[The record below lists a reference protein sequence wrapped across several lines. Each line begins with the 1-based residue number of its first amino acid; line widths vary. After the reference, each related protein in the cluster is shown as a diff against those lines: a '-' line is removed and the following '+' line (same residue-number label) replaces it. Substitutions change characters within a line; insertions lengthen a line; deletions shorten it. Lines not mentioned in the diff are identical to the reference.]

1 MALTGFLVN
10 YGGGAWT
17 CADGSDAAILAL
29 GSRFPYVAGA
39 QPVLCNIE
47 SSVFTAPNTFTN
59 TISCHDLTSNQQYQF
74 AHPLKLMQCDPV
86 AIDKATVMF
95 NDGLQMG
102 WGVVA
107 AMAAALSIIFIKKA
121 FFR

>member
-10 YGGGAWT
+10 RGSDWT
-17 CADGSDAAILAL
+17 CADGSANAILAL
-29 GSRFPYVAGA
+29 GARFPYVAGS
-39 QPVLCNIE
+39 QPTLCNLS

-59 TISCHDLTSNQQYQF
+59 SIQCHDLTSAQSWTLS
-74 AHPLKLMQCDPV
+74 HSLTLMQCDPGLT
-86 AIDKATVMF
+86 DTATVFFM
-95 NDGLQMG
+95 DGLQMG

-107 AMAAALSIIFIKKA
+107 AMAAALAVIFIKKS

>member
-10 YGGGAWT
+10 RGTDWT
-17 CADGSDAAILAL
+17 CADGSANAILAL
-29 GSRFPYVAGA
+29 GSRFPYVAGS
-39 QPVLCNIE
+39 QPVLCSLN

-59 TISCHDLTSNQQYQF
+59 TVLCHSLVGTQEYTFS
-74 AHPLKLMQCDPV
+74 HPFKLMQCDPALV
-86 AIDKATVMF
+86 DQSSVFFA
-95 NDGLQMG
+95 DGLQMG

-107 AMAAALSIIFIKKA
+107 AMAAALAVIFIKKS

>member
-1 MALTGFLVN
+1 MAQTGFLVN

-17 CADGSDAAILAL
+17 CAADAAGAIQAL
-29 GSRFPYVAGA
+29 GARFPYTGGG
-39 QPVLCNIE
+39 QPVLCNLE
-47 SSVFTAPNTFTN
+47 NSVHTAPDIFTN
-59 TISCHDLTSNQQYQF
+59 TVKCHDLTGNQFYQF
-74 AHPLKLMQCDPV
+74 AHELRLARCDPAV
-86 AIDKATVMF
+86 DTSAFM
-95 NDGLQMG
+95 DGMQLG